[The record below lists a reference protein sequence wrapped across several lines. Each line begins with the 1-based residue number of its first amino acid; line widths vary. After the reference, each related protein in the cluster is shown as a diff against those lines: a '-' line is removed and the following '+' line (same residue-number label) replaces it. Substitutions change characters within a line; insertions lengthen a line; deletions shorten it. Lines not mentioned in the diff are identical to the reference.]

1 MVEVGYQVFLAVCVI
16 AGVYALFL
24 GLFKREPSWFS
35 VGAVSAVELVL
46 VVQLV
51 WSIVLVSGGAQAK
64 GDTVEYFGY
73 IITALLV
80 PPASIFW
87 AIIER
92 SRWATVVMG
101 MAGLTVAV
109 MLVRMWQI
117 WSGNVPHF

>member
-1 MVEVGYQVFLAVCVI
+1 MVESGYQIFLGICVL
-16 AGVYALFL
+16 AGIYALLL
-24 GLFKREPSWFS
+24 GLFKREPSWVS

-46 VVQLV
+46 VVQLI

-80 PPASIFW
+80 PPASVFW

-101 MAGLTVAV
+101 IADLTVAV

-117 WSGNVPHF
+117 WSGNVPNF

>member
-1 MVEVGYQVFLAVCVI
+1 MVELGYQLLLAVSLI
-16 AGVYALFL
+16 GGVYALLL
-24 GLFKREPSWFS
+24 GLFKKEPSWFS
-35 VGAVSAVELVL
+35 VGAVSAVELAL
-46 VVQLV
+46 FVQLI

-80 PPASIFW
+80 PPASVFW

-101 MAGLTVAV
+101 IAGLTVAV
-109 MLVRMWQI
+109 MAVRMWQI
-117 WSGNVPHF
+117 WSGNVPNF